1 MARQETT
8 RVEIQ
13 SPVLAKNDAQA
24 DRNRARFK
32 ELGVSVINLISSPGS
47 GKTTLLEAM
56 ARELGGKLAVIEGDQ
71 QTERDADRVRRAGV
85 KAVQIETGDACHLDA
100 KAVSEAI
107 DELDLENS
115 GVEVVVIEN
124 VGNLICP
131 SSYDLGENLKG
142 ALLSLPEGDDKVL
155 KYPSVFCRVGVL
167 LITKMD
173 LQPYMDFDV
182 ERAIEET
189 SSLNREFETFKIS
202 AKTGDGVP
210 EFCDYLVNLSR
221 AS

>member
-1 MARQETT
+1 MAKQATT
-8 RVEIQ
+8 RVEIKA
-13 SPVLAKNDAQA
+13 PVLAKNNAQA
-24 DRNRARFK
+24 DINRARFK

-56 ARELGGKLAVIEGDQ
+56 AKVLGNKLAVIEGDQ
-71 QTERDADRVRRAGV
+71 QTDRDAERVRKAGV

-100 KAVSEAI
+100 EAVAQAM
-107 DELDLENS
+107 DELELEGS
-115 GVEVVVIEN
+115 PAKVVVIEN

-155 KYPSVFCRVGVL
+155 KYPSVFSRVGAL

-173 LQPYMDFDV
+173 LEPYMDFDV
-182 ERAIEET
+182 DRAISET
-189 SSLNREFETFKIS
+189 ASLNSQFETFRVS
-202 AKTGDGVP
+202 AKTGEGVP
-210 EFCDYLVNLSR
+210 EFCEYLVGLSPPE
-221 AS
+221 